1 MIILVTGVVGIDK
14 KRYLAD
20 VCELARGRGRDILLC
35 NVGDMM
41 YAEAPD
47 IAPGRILD
55 ISLQRLH
62 SLRRSVFKDI
72 ITKAQDHEH
81 VIVNTHATF
90 RWRHGLFPAFDFYQI
105 RQLNPDLYICMIDS
119 IEPLHVRLT
128 AEHHIRHSLKD
139 LMVWR
144 EEEMLA
150 TEMMQKGTNENT
162 PCYSLA
168 RGTELGTIET
178 FYRLA
183 FEPWRKKVYL
193 SFPMTHVAG
202 LPQTLAE
209 INRFRAAMKEQFI
222 CFDPG
227 DLEEAYL
234 PYYAEQAAKEGRKGI
249 EMEVLGKSFC
259 LEVQEIRQIH
269 RDINSQI
276 YARDF
281 ALIDQADRI
290 VSFIPALPDG
300 RAAISSGVERE
311 LQHAHEA
318 AKDVYVIWTAP
329 SEPSV
334 FVTQTATRVFK
345 TADEA
350 IDYFTRENRSAE
362 KLLF

>member
-1 MIILVTGVVGIDK
+1 
-14 KRYLAD
+14 
-20 VCELARGRGRDILLC
+20 
-35 NVGDMM
+35 
-41 YAEAPD
+41 
-47 IAPGRILD
+47 
-55 ISLQRLH
+55 
-62 SLRRSVFKDI
+62 
-72 ITKAQDHEH
+72 
-81 VIVNTHATF
+81 
-90 RWRHGLFPAFDFYQI
+90 
-105 RQLNPDLYICMIDS
+105 
-119 IEPLHVRLT
+119 
-128 AEHHIRHSLKD
+128 
-139 LMVWR
+139 
-144 EEEMLA
+144 
-150 TEMMQKGTNENT
+150 
-162 PCYSLA
+162 
-168 RGTELGTIET
+168 
-178 FYRLA
+178 
-183 FEPWRKKVYL
+183 
-193 SFPMTHVAG
+193 
-202 LPQTLAE
+202 
-209 INRFRAAMKEQFI
+209 MKEQFI

-249 EMEVLGKSFC
+249 EMEVLGKQLC

-350 IDYFTRENRSAE
+350 IDYFSQENRSAE